1 MSSPGETFERVI
13 DLLSQ
18 QGANVIGAVYFP
30 SAMSSLPYRRRGF
43 GNNENLPDEEV
54 LASARRFGA
63 SMTSWQTAVSSQP
76 VSLSD
81 RMKTWVLANSTI
93 RKLFLPGIYIN
104 PELCTGYGQCMTRC
118 QFNGLARDDEENEVE
133 IPYIT
138 DNCIQCLQCIDWCP
152 RSAIE
157 ISSRIKELL
166 SSFLYH
172 LKIH

>member
-1 MSSPGETFERVI
+1 MNSPGETFKRVI

-30 SAMSSLPYRRRGF
+30 AAMSYLPYRRRGF